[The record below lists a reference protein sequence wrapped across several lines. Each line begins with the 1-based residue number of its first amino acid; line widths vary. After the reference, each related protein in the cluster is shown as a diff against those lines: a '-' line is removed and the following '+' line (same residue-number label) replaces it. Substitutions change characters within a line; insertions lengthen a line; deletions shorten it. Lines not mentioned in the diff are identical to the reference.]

1 MTYLTILFFVGIGI
15 VLLGAFLCFKLKEYI
30 RSKSYDAILVPY
42 EDEVERK
49 EGIEG
54 CITVM
59 NMSYLL
65 FVCGVII
72 GFIVVFGGICLM
84 VYKILL

>member
-1 MTYLTILFFVGIGI
+1 MIYLTILFFTGICI

-30 RSKSYDAILVPY
+30 RSKSYDAIFVPY

-49 EGIEG
+49 ESLEG
-54 CITVM
+54 CITAM
-59 NMSYLL
+59 NMAYLM
-65 FVCGVII
+65 FIYGRII
-72 GFIVVFGGICLM
+72 GFIVVLGGIFLM